1 MNDRFKFRAWNTV
14 GKQIVD
20 HDNLIM
26 TCDGFSAVDE
36 EGTEFPMGNIMQSTG
51 FRDKNEKL
59 IFAGD
64 IVKFHFHDEEDS
76 YGGTAIIVDSLNN
89 GVGIMYDWLGY
100 SCVRADDVFA
110 VDEGGIIEEYWDD
123 KELWSIEVLGNI
135 YENPELIHHFT
146 H

>member
-1 MNDRFKFRAWNTV
+1 MNDRFKFRAWNKEP
-14 GKQIVD
+14 GKYIY
-20 HDNLIM
+20 
-26 TCDGFSAVDE
+26 
-36 EGTEFPMGNIMQSTG
+36 MQSTG

-76 YGGTAIIVDSLNN
+76 YGGTAVIVDSLNN
-89 GVGIMYDWLGY
+89 GVGIMYDWLGH

-135 YENPELIHHFT
+135 YENPQLIHHFT